1 MTAAD
6 RLMIRLEAVIEEFA
20 KTVRVDLRRRSQA
33 KNRCRPVSAKFAA
46 FAAAR
51 GLPVEGI
58 LEMKFRYLGERKV
71 AFRHHAVLVGSKV
84 VDWTANQFF
93 ETSVPAVF
101 DGADEWTQEIDES
114 LGGRY
119 GYPEVSSACPAA
131 CGARTERWPT
141 SPPTSPLARRSRA

>member
-119 GYPEVSSACPAA
+119 GYPEVSSACPDH
-131 CGARTERWPT
+131 P
-141 SPPTSPLARRSRA
+141 RRGYAS